1 MGSWNVPKQPG
12 ERKQV
17 PPATQTTQ
25 PVGAEPLPP
34 TTLEAA
40 LQELGEAL
48 ERETA
53 TSEILQAISMSPT
66 DIRPVLEAIVEN
78 ARRFCAAE
86 DALVMLPD
94 GDHMRLAA
102 HRGPVPVASDL
113 RYPNDGTS
121 VSSGAFLEARTIVVQ
136 DLQTSTE
143 FPLGAQNA
151 RSEGYHASLVAPLL
165 REGVA
170 VGTIALRRFDTRQFT
185 RRQIELLETF
195 AAQAAIAIE
204 NVRLFNATNEALAQQ
219 TAVAEVLKTISRSAL
234 DLQSVLDTVVE
245 NAAQLCDA
253 DAAWVTSPSVE
264 RRLMA
269 FSSGVPLERRRAALE
284 TRPPTSRT
292 LGVMQQVYATG
303 KTSHIADIETDPE
316 LNAAAYVVRGMGGRT
331 VLAVP
336 VLREGHPIAGIVL
349 TRTQVRPF
357 SDREVELAETFASQ
371 AGIAI
376 ENVRLFNETKEA
388 LEQQTATSEVLKAIS
403 DSGFDLQPMFDQ
415 MLSKAVQLCRADFG
429 ALYHLSREGEV
440 LATVNIPSEL
450 LVQNREATRRTA
462 SEGPNRKLLGGRVRL
477 EQATVHIPDIS
488 LDRELERRPGDAY
501 EQLSVRAILGVPMH
515 RAGEIQG
522 ILTLWKTE
530 PGPFS
535 ESAIALV
542 EAFADQAVIAIENVR
557 LFNETKEALEQQTA
571 TSEVLKVIA
580 ASPSD
585 IAPVLNAIAESAA
598 RFCAAENAM
607 VAIQDEDGLLHPR
620 AHVGPISTDVPPWA
634 VDGTSV
640 SGRSIV
646 EGRTIQVADLQASG
660 DEYPL
665 GSAQAKEFGFHTI
678 LAAPMIRDG
687 RGIGALLLRRS
698 EVRPFSDKQ
707 VELVGIFADQAVIA
721 IENVRLITEIQTKSG
736 QLEAASRHKS
746 EFLANMSHE
755 LRTPLNAIIGFSE
768 VLEQRMFGEL
778 NERQAEYTHDIA
790 TSGRHLLN
798 LVNEI
803 LDLAKVEAGRM
814 ELEPSA
820 FAPAETIRGALGFVR
835 ERAAEHRIT
844 LEADLPENLGI
855 LVADERKV
863 RQILLNLLSNAV
875 KFTPDGGRVTLR
887 AQQRGGEL
895 EIAVQDT
902 GIGIASADLPR
913 VFEEFQQVGPTT
925 ERSREGTGLGLTL
938 AKRFVE
944 LHGGRLWVE
953 SEVGTGTTF
962 TFAIPM
968 DRAAA
973 AR

>member
-86 DALVMLPD
+86 DALVMLPE
-94 GDHMRLAA
+94 GDDMRLAA
-102 HRGPVPVASDL
+102 HRGPVPVANDL

-245 NAAQLCDA
+245 NAAQLCNA
-253 DAAWVTSPSVE
+253 DAAWVTSPTSVE
-264 RRLMA
+264 RRLVA
-269 FSSGVPLERRRAALE
+269 FSAGVPLERRRAALE
-284 TRPPTSRT
+284 TRPPTSGR

-316 LNAAAYVVRGMGGRT
+316 LNAAGYVVRGMGGRT

-336 VLREGHPIAGIVL
+336 ILREGHPIAGIVL
-349 TRTQVRPF
+349 TRGQVRPF

-371 AGIAI
+371 AG
-376 ENVRLFNETKEA
+376 
-388 LEQQTATSEVLKAIS
+388 
-403 DSGFDLQPMFDQ
+403 
-415 MLSKAVQLCRADFG
+415 
-429 ALYHLSREGEV
+429 
-440 LATVNIPSEL
+440 
-450 LVQNREATRRTA
+450 
-462 SEGPNRKLLGGRVRL
+462 
-477 EQATVHIPDIS
+477 
-488 LDRELERRPGDAY
+488 
-501 EQLSVRAILGVPMH
+501 
-515 RAGEIQG
+515 
-522 ILTLWKTE
+522 
-530 PGPFS
+530 
-535 ESAIALV
+535 
-542 EAFADQAVIAIENVR
+542 IAIENVR

-607 VAIQDEDGLLHPR
+607 VAIQDEGGLLHPR
-620 AHVGPISTDVPPWA
+620 AHVGPISTNVPPWA
-634 VDGTSV
+634 VDETSV
-640 SGRSIV
+640 SGRSII

-721 IENVRLITEIQTKSG
+721 IENVRLITEIQAKSG

-778 NERQAEYTHDIA
+778 NERQAEYTRDIA

-902 GIGIASADLPR
+902 GIGISRDDLPR

-944 LHGGRLWVE
+944 LHGGRDWGGGEGGL
-953 SEVGTGTTF
+953 GKAF
-962 TFAIPM
+962 TFAVPL
-968 DRAAA
+968 DPATAPR
-973 AR
+973 